1 MDCPLNWTQL
11 LSSERTRRKPA
22 GETTPSRQV
31 PDGERRTSFEQ
42 DYDRIV
48 FSPPFRRL
56 AKKTQVHPMAS
67 NDHIHNRLT
76 HSIEVAS
83 VARSFAR
90 RVAALIAP
98 ADLSAKQRT
107 SIDWI
112 VQSACL
118 IHDIGNPPF
127 GHAGEEVIRTWAQK
141 HWDYIFPASLR
152 NDPERQHW
160 TAEEEAQIRADW
172 EIFEG
177 NAQGFRIASRRDN
190 PQAGYLRLTYAT
202 LGSVVKYPWG
212 SVDAKRCGKRKH
224 NFHSHE
230 REIFAETFQS
240 LGLVRGDGSYCRH
253 PLSFLTEAA
262 DDICYRILDLE
273 DAVAMHIFEQKRVH
287 QLMLKITGNQENHWM
302 GLAQLRGQAINQLV
316 GEFWKVFESD
326 YAAIMQ
332 GDRQDDL
339 KSSLPSEF
347 KEHLQQVAEMY
358 EEIFGHR
365 KKIVTELGAYR
376 VLGRI
381 LRALLKTVESIGNAS
396 NYGELHFLSKNCA
409 ELAWSKEYVEANL
422 DKSHAWWLGQV
433 MDFVS
438 GMTDNY
444 ATRLSRELDGL
455 ALEG

>member
-1 MDCPLNWTQL
+1 MDFPLNWTTL
-11 LSSERTRRKPA
+11 LSSQRVRRESSDEKSP
-22 GETTPSRQV
+22 PRKV
-31 PDGERRTSFEQ
+31 PDGERRTPFEQ

-90 RVAALIAP
+90 RVSNLISQSEQ
-98 ADLSAKQRT
+98 LSTEQLT

-141 HWDYIFPASLR
+141 HWDYIFPESLAG
-152 NDPERQHW
+152 HW
-160 TAEEEAQIRADW
+160 TAEEEAEIRADW

-212 SVDAKRCGKRKH
+212 SIDAKRLGKRKH

-230 REIFAETFQS
+230 KQIFADAFQT
-240 LGLVRGDGSYCRH
+240 LGLVRADGSYCRH

-287 QLMLKITGNQENHWM
+287 QLLLEITGNQENHWM

-316 GEFWKVFESD
+316 DQFWKVFESN
-326 YAAIMQ
+326 YEAIMRGQ
-332 GDRQDDL
+332 RQDDL
-339 KSSLPSEF
+339 KSSLPDEF
-347 KEHLQQVAEMY
+347 KGHLQQVAEMY

-365 KKIVTELGAYR
+365 KKIVTELGAYH

-381 LRALLKTVESIGNAS
+381 LKALLKTAESIGNAS
-396 NYGELHFLSKNCA
+396 NYSQLHFLSKNCA
-409 ELAWSKEYVEANL
+409 ELAWSKEYVEQNL
-422 DKSHAWWLGQV
+422 DKPHAWWLGQV

-455 ALEG
+455 AFEL

>member
-1 MDCPLNWTQL
+1 MELPLNWTTL
-11 LSSERTRRKPA
+11 LSSARTAWRKEGTATVASGPRRVDKRTPFER
-22 GETTPSRQV
+22 
-31 PDGERRTSFEQ
+31 

-48 FSPPFRRL
+48 FSLPFRRL
-56 AKKTQVHPMAS
+56 AKKTQVHPLAQ

-90 RVAALIAP
+90 RVTDLIVQTEELAP
-98 ADLSAKQRT
+98 DQLT

-127 GHAGEEVIRTWAQK
+127 GHAGEEVIRTWSAK
-141 HWDYIFPASLR
+141 HRDYLFPES
-152 NDPERQHW
+152 
-160 TAEEEAQIRADW
+160 IRAGLNEQEQAAIVADW
-172 EIFEG
+172 EHFEG
-177 NAQGFRIASRRDN
+177 NAQGFRIASRADN

-212 SVDAKRCGKRKH
+212 STDTQTASKRKH
-224 NFHSHE
+224 NFHSLE
-230 REIFAETFQS
+230 KQEFADVFQT
-240 LGLVRGDGSYCRH
+240 LGLVRSDGVYCRH

-273 DAVAMHIFEQKRVH
+273 DAVAMQIFDKQRVH
-287 QLMLKITGNQENHWM
+287 NLMLEISGNPNNSPM
-302 GLAQLRGQAINQLV
+302 GIAQLRGEVIERMV
-316 GEFWKVFESD
+316 DEFWKVFQDD
-326 YAAIMQ
+326 YHRIMH
-332 GDRQDDL
+332 GERVEDL
-339 KSSLPSEF
+339 KSSLPTEF
-347 KEHLQQVAEMY
+347 KEYLDKVGEMY

-365 KKIVTELGAYR
+365 KKIVTELGAYH

-381 LRALLKTVESIGNAS
+381 LKTLLKTVEEISNAQS
-396 NYGELHFLSKNCA
+396 YDELHFLAKNCA
-409 ELAWSKEYVEANL
+409 ELAWGKEYVEEHLA
-422 DKSHAWWLGQV
+422 KEHRWWLGQA

-455 ALEG
+455 AFEL

>member
-1 MDCPLNWTQL
+1 MEYRLKWSQL
-11 LSSERTRRKPA
+11 LSQQRSRRESSGEAKPA
-22 GETTPSRQV
+22 RTIPS
-31 PDGERRTSFEQ
+31 GERRTPFEQ

-90 RVAALIAP
+90 RTAELISRSEQ
-98 ADLSAKQRT
+98 LSLEQLT

-127 GHAGEEVIRTWAQK
+127 GHAGEEVIRTWAKK
-141 HWDYIFPASLR
+141 HWDYFFPASLAGR
-152 NDPERQHW
+152 W
-160 TAEEEAQIRADW
+160 TDQEQAEIMADW
-172 EIFEG
+172 EFFEG
-177 NAQGFRIASRRDN
+177 NAQGFRIAARADN

-212 SVDAKRCGKRKH
+212 ATDEKTRVKRKH
-224 NFHSHE
+224 NFHSLE
-230 REIFAETFQS
+230 KDLFADAFQT
-240 LGLVRGDGSYCRH
+240 LGLVRGDGSFCRH

-273 DAVAMHIFEQKRVH
+273 DAVAMHIFEKKRVH
-287 QLMLKITGNQENHWM
+287 QLMLDITGNQENDWM

-316 GEFWKVFESD
+316 GEFWKVFEAD
-326 YAAIMQ
+326 YDQILRGEREA
-332 GDRQDDL
+332 DL
-339 KSSLPSEF
+339 KSSLPDEC
-347 KEHLQQVAEMY
+347 KEHLARVSEMY

-365 KKIVTELGAYR
+365 KKIVTELGAYH

-381 LRALLKTVESIGNAS
+381 LKALLKTVESIGNAS
-396 NYGELHFLSKNCA
+396 HYGELHFLSKNCA
-409 ELAWSKEYVEANL
+409 ELAWDKAYVEANL
-422 DKSHAWWLGQV
+422 NQSHRWWLGQV

-455 ALEG
+455 AFES